1 MTRVLVL
8 GGAGMLGHK
17 AFQTLSERFETWVT
31 FRRFDERLRAS
42 GLFPES
48 RVIAGV
54 DASALETVRDAVD
67 RARPDVI
74 LNCVGVI
81 KQLDAAKDAR
91 TSIYTNALF
100 PHLLA
105 AEASERGARVIH
117 VSTDCVF
124 SGDRGQYGEE
134 DFADARDLY
143 GRTKFLGELP
153 APHLTMRTSIVGR
166 ELFTTLS
173 LLDWFLSQRG
183 GTVRGF
189 RRAIYTGF
197 STIALSREIAR
208 VIGERPGLTGLYH
221 VSSEPITKYDLLHL
235 WREAYGVEVGIEPDD
250 AFFCD
255 RSLRSERYRAD
266 AGFTPPSWP
275 DMVREMARDA
285 TPYERIRGLA

>member
-1 MTRVLVL
+1 MTKVLVL

-17 AFQTLSERFETWVT
+17 AFQTLAARFETWVT
-31 FRRFDERLRAS
+31 FRRFDDRLRAT
-42 GLFPES
+42 GLFPPS
-48 RVIAGV
+48 RVLEGV
-54 DASALETVRDAVD
+54 DAAQLDTVRAALD
-67 RARPDVI
+67 RVKPDVV

-124 SGDRGQYGEE
+124 SGEQGHYRES

-143 GRTKFLGELP
+143 GRTKLLGELP

-166 ELFTTLS
+166 ELFSSLS

-183 GTVRGF
+183 RRVRGF
-189 RRAIYTGF
+189 RRAIYSGF

-208 VIGERPGLTGLYH
+208 VIAERPALAGLYH
-221 VSSEPITKYDLLHL
+221 VSSEPIAKYDLLHL
-235 WREAYGVEVGIEPDD
+235 WREAYGVDVEIEPDD
-250 AFFCD
+250 AFLCD
-255 RSLRSERYRAD
+255 RSLISERYRAD

-275 DMVREMARDA
+275 AMVEEMARDR
-285 TPYERIRGLA
+285 TPYERIRGT